1 MGLFFLTMS
10 ATDIYISSLPEMVRF
25 FQTTPSMINL
35 TMSAYMIG
43 TAITVTFI
51 GEVSNRFG
59 RRKIILFGAVLFST
73 SALMIFLSTNLN
85 IIIVLR
91 FVQAIGCAIIMVV
104 PRLMLKD
111 SMTPQEQIQAN
122 GILLMGLIVSPAVAP
137 ILGAYIDQIF
147 GWKYCFLFTA
157 ISGLT
162 LSYYA
167 YKILPETN
175 TTPITQFASL
185 RNYTE
190 IYWQII
196 KSPIFIAMTIIY
208 CCGSGA
214 FFAFM
219 GVASYLYISD
229 WGIAQ
234 EHYSML
240 YVFAAF
246 AYFLGNMI
254 MQRLNKSNT
263 SPYLI
268 IHKGVYSTAIGV
280 LIIASSL
287 LVPSIT
293 LKIYIVT
300 LGMIFMRTANALIS
314 PPTQI
319 MVMKLFDK
327 HSAQALGVNLCCAF
341 TMNSI
346 STWLVTILPLSHYH
360 SLIVVSG
367 LLITVCF
374 CTYNLVIKK
383 QLTSTN

>member
-25 FQTTPSMINL
+25 FGTTPSMINL

-51 GEVSNRFG
+51 GEISNRFG
-59 RRKIILFGAVLFST
+59 RRKIIIFGSTLFST
-73 SALMIFLSTNLN
+73 AALMIFLAQDLY
-85 IIIVLR
+85 IIISLR
-91 FVQAIGCAIIMVV
+91 FIQAIGCAIIMVV

-111 SMTPQEQIQAN
+111 SMTSQEQIRAN

-137 ILGAYIDQIF
+137 ILGTYIDQMLS
-147 GWKYCFLFTA
+147 WKYCFLFTA
-157 ISGLT
+157 ISGFS

-175 TTPITQFASL
+175 TSPLQKFANPIDYLT
-185 RNYTE
+185 
-190 IYWQII
+190 IYWNII
-196 KSPIFIAMTIIY
+196 KSPTFIAMTVIY

-219 GVASYLYISD
+219 GIASYLYISD

-246 AYFLGNMI
+246 AYFVGNMI
-254 MQRLNKSNT
+254 MQRLNKKNT

-268 IHKGVYSTAIGV
+268 IHKGVYSTTIGV
-280 LIIASSL
+280 LIITSSL
-287 LVPSIT
+287 LIPSIT
-293 LKIYIVT
+293 FKIYIVT
-300 LGMIFMRTANALIS
+300 IGMIFMRTANALIS

-327 HSAQALGVNLCCAF
+327 HSAQALGINLCCAF

-346 STWLVTILPLSHYH
+346 STWIVTALPLSHYH

-367 LLITVCF
+367 SLIAICF
-374 CTYNLVIKK
+374 TTYNMIIKK
-383 QLTSTN
+383 QISNQT

>member
-10 ATDIYISSLPEMVRF
+10 ATDIYISSLPEMVEF
-25 FQTTPSMINL
+25 FHTTPSMINL

-51 GEVSNRFG
+51 GEISNKYG
-59 RRKIILFGAVLFST
+59 RRKIIIFGSTLFS
-73 SALMIFLSTNLN
+73 SAALMIFLSHNLYL
-85 IIIVLR
+85 IILLR

-111 SMTPQEQIQAN
+111 SMTSQEQIRAN
-122 GILLMGLIVSPAVAP
+122 GILLMGLIISPAVAP
-137 ILGAYIDQIF
+137 ILGTYIDQIF

-157 ISGLT
+157 ISGLA

-175 TTPITQFASL
+175 TTPLKKFDNPKSYII
-185 RNYTE
+185 
-190 IYWQII
+190 IYWNII
-196 KSPIFIAMTIIY
+196 KSPTFIAMTIIY

-219 GVASYLYISD
+219 GIASYLYISD

-234 EHYSML
+234 EHYSIL

-254 MQRLNKSNT
+254 MQQLNKKNI

-287 LVPSIT
+287 LIPSIT

-300 LGMIFMRTANALIS
+300 IGMVFMRTANALIS

-327 HSAQALGVNLCCAF
+327 HSAQALGMNLCCAF

-346 STWLVTILPLSHYH
+346 STWVVTALPLSHYH

-367 LLITVCF
+367 LLITTCF
-374 CTYNLVIKK
+374 ITYNVIIKK
-383 QLTSTN
+383 QIVIQ